1 LGQSVS
7 RRGSRSP
14 LNREREPLSTFPTI
28 ANSVVALVV
37 TLLEATFFT
46 NAVEILGGRLGM
58 HQEAV
63 GSLLAILDTALPESV
78 IAAVAILELDVTGRE
93 VTRGTDIGIGAIL
106 GTPSMLTTLALIFQS
121 TIHVTFGLLFIPW
134 HLATLGLLAAILTL
148 TSSGLTYL
156 VLGAP
161 GSFGPYTW

>member
-1 LGQSVS
+1 MGRPVS

-14 LNREREPLSTFPTI
+14 LNREWEPLSTFPTI

-37 TLLEATFFT
+37 ILLEATFFT

-63 GSLLAILDTALPESV
+63 GSLFAILDTALPESV
-78 IAAVAILELDVTGRE
+78 IAAVAIFELDVTGRE
-93 VTRGTDIGIGAIL
+93 ITKGTDIGIGAML
-106 GTPSMLTTLALIFQS
+106 GTPFMLTTLALIFQS

-134 HLATLGLLAAILTL
+134 HLATLGLFAAILAL
-148 TSSGLTYL
+148 TSSGLTDL

-161 GSFGPYTW
+161 GSFGPYT

>member
-1 LGQSVS
+1 LGRSVS

-37 TLLEATFFT
+37 ILLEATFFT

-58 HQEAV
+58 HQEAM
-63 GSLLAILDTALPESV
+63 GSLLTILDTALPESV
-78 IAAVAILELDVTGRE
+78 IAAVAILGLDITDGEL
-93 VTRGTDIGIGAIL
+93 TRGTDIGVGAIL
-106 GTPSMLTTLALIFQS
+106 GTPLVLATLVLILQS
-121 TIHVTFGLLFIPW
+121 TIHVTFGLLSILWKF
-134 HLATLGLLAAILTL
+134 AALGLFAAILAL
-148 TSSGLTYL
+148 TSGGLTYL
-156 VLGAP
+156 VLGDP

>member
-14 LNREREPLSTFPTI
+14 LNREWEPLSTFPTI

-37 TLLEATFFT
+37 ILLEATFFT

-58 HQEAV
+58 HQEAM
-63 GSLLAILDTALPESV
+63 GSLLTILDTALPESV
-78 IAAVAILELDVTGRE
+78 IAAVAILELDLTGRQI
-93 VTRGTDIGIGAIL
+93 TRGTDIGIGAIL
-106 GTPSMLTTLALIFQS
+106 GTPF
-121 TIHVTFGLLFIPW
+121 V
-134 HLATLGLLAAILTL
+134 LATLGLILG
-148 TSSGLTYL
+148 GLTYL

-161 GSFGPYTW
+161 GSFGSYT

>member
-7 RRGSRSP
+7 RRSSRSP

-37 TLLEATFFT
+37 ILLEATFFT

-93 VTRGTDIGIGAIL
+93 ITRGTDIGIGAML
-106 GTPSMLTTLALIFQS
+106 GTPFMLTTLALIFQS
-121 TIHVTFGLLFIPW
+121 TIHVTFGF
-134 HLATLGLLAAILTL
+134 
-148 TSSGLTYL
+148 SSS
-156 VLGAP
+156 P
-161 GSFGPYTW
+161 GISRRWASSPRYWPSPRVG